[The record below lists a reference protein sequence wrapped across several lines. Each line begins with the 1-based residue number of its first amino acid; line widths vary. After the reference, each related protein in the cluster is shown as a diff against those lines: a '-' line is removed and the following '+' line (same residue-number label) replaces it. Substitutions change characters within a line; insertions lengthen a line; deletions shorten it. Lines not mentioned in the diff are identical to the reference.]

1 MPRALIRLSQAAL
14 RLMLLVTATAGTQA
28 QIITIEAP
36 NFQGGAFF
44 GDAAAALDGNRFIV
58 GASGVDEA
66 GNDDVGR
73 AYLFNAAGGL
83 LTTFVS
89 PTTTP
94 YSYFGSAVAGMT
106 SNRVIVGAREEDAGG
121 FFLAGRAYLFRT
133 NGGAALATFN
143 DPAPADSNYFATAVT
158 AVGSNWV
165 LIGAPGV
172 DEGAKADVGRA
183 FLFRTNGTLA
193 RTFTNP
199 VPNASANFGV
209 SVAALDRDRVL
220 VGAFQQTRPGADFTG
235 EAYLFHTNGAL
246 LATLT
251 NPAPQNRAAFA
262 YSLAVMDAER
272 IVVGAYGA
280 RRAGL
285 NDVGEVFLLRTN
297 GAVLAVLT
305 NPLPAGFASFGGAV
319 TVVDRDKI
327 LVGADGAT
335 RNGVTSTGE
344 AYLYSTNG
352 TLLTTFTN
360 PANGALNLFGWA
372 LAPVSSNYVAVTA
385 NQHTV
390 TNLTS
395 TNSFVG
401 RTYLMPLPALPGSN
415 VSLTL
420 NGTGPDRQLSW
431 LTIPYRILQE
441 TTNLT
446 PPVFWTDSALTVTT
460 NGVTNSVTVPA
471 ASGPVLRA
479 FRLRLP

>member
-1 MPRALIRLSQAAL
+1 MPRALIRLPQAAL
-14 RLMLLVTATAGTQA
+14 TLVLLLAAMTGAQA
-28 QIITIEAP
+28 QVITIEAP

-44 GDAAAALDGNRFIV
+44 GDAIATLDGNRFIV
-58 GASGVDEA
+58 GAPGIDEA

-73 AYLFNAAGGL
+73 AYLFNATGGL
-83 LTTFVS
+83 LTTFIS
-89 PTTTP
+89 PTVTP
-94 YSYFGSAVAGMT
+94 YSYFGSAVAGLT
-106 SNRVIVGAREEDAGG
+106 SNRVIVGAREEDTGG

-133 NGGAALATFN
+133 NGGAALATFD
-143 DPAPADSNYFATAVT
+143 DPTPADSNYFATAVT

-172 DEGAKADVGRA
+172 NEGAKVDVGRA

-199 VPNASANFGV
+199 VPNANANFGV
-209 SVAALDRDRVL
+209 SVAALDRDRIL
-220 VGAFQQTRPGADFTG
+220 IGAFQQTRPGASFSG
-235 EAYLFHTNGAL
+235 EAYLFHTNGTL

-251 NPAPQNRAAFA
+251 NPVPHDYAAFA
-262 YSLAVMDAER
+262 YSLAVLDSER
-272 IVVGAYGA
+272 IVIGAYGA

-285 NDVGEVFLLRTN
+285 IDVGEVFLLRTN
-297 GAVLAVLT
+297 GAVLAALT
-305 NPLPAGFASFGGAV
+305 NPLPSSYASFGGAV
-319 TVVDRDKI
+319 AVVDGDKI

-344 AYLYSTNG
+344 AYLFSTNG

-372 LAPVSSNYVAVTA
+372 LAPVSSNYLAITA
-385 NQHTV
+385 NQHTF

-420 NGTGPDRQLSW
+420 NGAGPDRQLSW
-431 LTIPYRILQE
+431 LTIPHRILQE

-446 PPVFWTDSALTVTT
+446 PPVVWTDSALTVTT
-460 NGVTNSVTVPA
+460 NGVTNRVTVPA
-471 ASGPVLRA
+471 ASGPALRA